1 MHNGV
6 DENSWFKYNATSQ
19 KGWELLR
26 LRQKSIIIILF
37 FLNLI
42 TKYTGLGF
50 FLYLTDVMQPEGQE
64 NVENINYFLRTL
76 I

>member
-19 KGWELLR
+19 KGWELCR
-26 LRQKSIIIILF
+26 LRQKSSIILLF

-42 TKYTGLGF
+42 TKHTDLGF
-50 FLYLTDVMQPEGQE
+50 FLYLTDVMHPEVQE
-64 NVENINYFLRTL
+64 NVENINYCLRTL
-76 I
+76 M